1 MNLDRME
8 EKLLN
13 YLRQVSNPLVRIDV
27 LYDHLRQDKQFKELS
42 REDLLDFLNPHDQ
55 VKVIQSLGDPQTS
68 LELEEAGFSTGPCVI
83 LRTRVP
89 TGDQLGT
96 MMVEQLKTV
105 HEALGKAL
113 LEARECGD
121 TSTESEIRKALER
134 SSDLRRRLTEF
145 GPSIDSSER

>member
-13 YLRQVSNPLVRIDV
+13 YLGQVSNPLVRLDV
-27 LYDHLRQDKQFKELS
+27 LYDHLRQDEQFKELS

-55 VKVIQSLGDPQTS
+55 VNVIQSLGDPKISQ
-68 LELEEAGFSTGPCVI
+68 ELEEAGFNSGPCVI
-83 LRTRVP
+83 LRTRIP
-89 TGDQLGT
+89 TGDRLGT
-96 MMVEQLKTV
+96 MMVEQLTTV

-113 LEARECGD
+113 IEARERGD
-121 TSTESEIRKALER
+121 ASTESEIRKALER

-145 GPSIDSSER
+145 EPSIDSPER

>member
-1 MNLDRME
+1 MNLDTME

-13 YLRQVSNPLVRIDV
+13 YLRQVSSPLVQIDV
-27 LYDHLRQDKQFKELS
+27 LYEHLVQDKQFEQLS
-42 REDLLDFLNPHDQ
+42 RSDLLDFLNPHDQ
-55 VKVIQSLGDPQTS
+55 VNVIQSPGDSKTS

-83 LRTRVP
+83 LRTRIP

-113 LEARECGD
+113 LEARERGD
-121 TSTESEIRKALER
+121 AATESEIRKALER

-145 GPSIDSSER
+145 GPSIDSPER